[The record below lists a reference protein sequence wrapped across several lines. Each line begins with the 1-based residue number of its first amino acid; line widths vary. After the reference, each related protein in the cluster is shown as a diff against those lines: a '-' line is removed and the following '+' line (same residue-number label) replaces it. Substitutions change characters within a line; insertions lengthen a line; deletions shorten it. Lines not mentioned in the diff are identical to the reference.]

1 MSIEISI
8 LMRVIVILS
17 NTHGCVVQMTGINMV
32 VGIDGQPGKSMIQE
46 ARGLQVKVQ
55 RPLRDVFKKVPEVM
69 VDVQVNYPSM
79 LSGCGNWKILLRT
92 TGVLKGCVHGARG
105 CNHCPLCRPLYTL
118 G

>member
-1 MSIEISI
+1 
-8 LMRVIVILS
+8 
-17 NTHGCVVQMTGINMV
+17 VVQMTGINMV

-79 LSGCGNWKILLRT
+79 LSGCGNWNILLRT
-92 TGVLKGCVHGARG
+92 TGVLKGYVHGARG